1 MKKTAA
7 IILAAGKGTRMKS
20 DKPKVIFELAGK
32 PMINRVVETANKI
45 NSNLIAIV
53 VGYKKK
59 QVIDVVPKNNN
70 IRFVEQIQQ
79 NGTGH
84 AVMVTEEIFK
94 DFDGN
99 VFILCGDVPLLRYKT
114 LEKIQ
119 KHHREHNASCT
130 VLTAFMD
137 DALRYGRIVRN
148 TDGNVQRIVEF
159 KDATEAEKKIKEINT
174 GIYCFNVKDLFAA
187 LQSIDNKNNQN
198 EYYLTDTLEI
208 LNNENKLVTSVILD
222 DMVEASGVNSKEQ
235 LAELENDFLSRQE
248 HFEG

>member
-32 PMINRVVETANKI
+32 PMINRVVRTANKI
-45 NSNLIAIV
+45 NSDLIAIV
-53 VGYKKK
+53 VGYKKD
-59 QVIDVVPKNNN
+59 QVINVVPKNSN
-70 IRFVEQIQQ
+70 IKFVEQVQQ

-84 AVMVTEEIFK
+84 AVMVTEEIFH
-94 DFDGN
+94 DFDGD

-119 KHHREHNASCT
+119 QQHREENASCT
-130 VLTAFMD
+130 VLTAFMN
-137 DALRYGRIVRN
+137 DALKYGRIVRN
-148 TDGNVQRIVEF
+148 SGGNVQRIVEF
-159 KDATEAEKKIKEINT
+159 KDATEAEKEIKEINT
-174 GIYCFNVKDLFAA
+174 GIYCFDAKDLFEA
-187 LQSIDNKNNQN
+187 LQNIDNNNNQN

-208 LNNENKLVTSVILD
+208 LNDKDKLVTSVILD

-235 LAELENDFLSRQE
+235 LADLENEFLSRQN

>member
-1 MKKTAA
+1 MNKTAA

-45 NSNLIAIV
+45 NSDLIAIV
-53 VGYKKK
+53 VGYKKE
-59 QVIDVVPKNNN
+59 QVIDVVPKNDN
-70 IRFVEQIQQ
+70 IKFVEQIQQ

-84 AVMVTEEIFK
+84 AVMVTEDIFK
-94 DFDGN
+94 NFDGN
-99 VFILCGDVPLLRYKT
+99 VFILCGDVPLLRFKT

-119 KHHREHNASCT
+119 KHHRKHDASCT

-137 DALRYGRIVRN
+137 DALKYGRIVRN
-148 TDGNVQRIVEF
+148 PDGNVQRIVEF
-159 KDATEAEKKIKEINT
+159 KDATEKEKEIKEINT
-174 GIYCFNVKDLFAA
+174 GIYCFDAKDLFTA
-187 LQSIDNKNNQN
+187 LQSIDNNNNQN

-208 LNNENKLVTSVILD
+208 LNNENKLVTSVVLD

-235 LAELENDFLSRQE
+235 LADLETEFLSRQE
-248 HFEG
+248 HFEN

>member
-20 DKPKVIFELAGK
+20 DKPKVIFELAEK
-32 PMINRVVETANKI
+32 PMINRVVQTANKI
-45 NSNLIAIV
+45 NSDLIAIV
-53 VGYKKK
+53 VGYKKD
-59 QVIDVVPKNNN
+59 QVINVVPKNSN
-70 IRFVEQIQQ
+70 IKFVEQVQQ

-84 AVMVTEEIFK
+84 AIMVTEEIFH
-94 DFDGN
+94 DFDGD

-119 KHHREHNASCT
+119 QQHREENASCT
-130 VLTAFMD
+130 VLTAFMN
-137 DALRYGRIVRN
+137 DALKYGRIVRN
-148 TDGNVQRIVEF
+148 SDGNVQRIVEF
-159 KDATEAEKKIKEINT
+159 KDATEAEKEIKEINT
-174 GIYCFNVKDLFAA
+174 GIYCFDAKDLFEA
-187 LQSIDNKNNQN
+187 LQNIDNNNNQN

-208 LNNENKLVTSVILD
+208 LNDKDKLVTSVILD

-235 LAELENDFLSRQE
+235 LADLENEFLSRQN

>member
-20 DKPKVIFELAGK
+20 DKPKVIFQLAGK

-45 NSNLIAIV
+45 NSDLIGIV
-53 VGYKKK
+53 VGYKKE
-59 QVIDVVPKNNN
+59 QVINVVPKNNN
-70 IRFVEQIQQ
+70 IKFVEQVQQ

-94 DFDGN
+94 EFDGD

-114 LEKIQ
+114 LKKIQ
-119 KHHREHNASCT
+119 EHHRGHNASCT

-137 DALRYGRIVRN
+137 DALKYGRIVRN

-159 KDATEAEKKIKEINT
+159 NDATAEEKEIKEINT
-174 GIYCFNVKDLFAA
+174 GIYCFDSKDLFAA
-187 LQSIDNKNNQN
+187 LKNIDNNNNQN

-208 LNNENKLVTSVILD
+208 LNNKSKLVTSVVLD

-235 LAELENDFLSRQE
+235 LADLETEFLSRQE
-248 HFEG
+248 HFEN